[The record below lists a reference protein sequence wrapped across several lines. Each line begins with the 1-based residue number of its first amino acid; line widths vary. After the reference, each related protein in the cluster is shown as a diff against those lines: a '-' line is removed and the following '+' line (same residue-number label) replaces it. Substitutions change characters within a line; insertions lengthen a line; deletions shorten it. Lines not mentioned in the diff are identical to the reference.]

1 MNKHTLFSQKCWSFT
16 LARHEEYKRK
26 INQILLVHEKDPNF
40 RIPKVKADGIG
51 GAVVDMN
58 NDTDFKINNC
68 RLESHDQTNVYA
80 WKSDWFLHCSFP
92 ILNELCEDI
101 KPCLSKIIKEEKIKN
116 TSEIQTINCWINRY
130 KKGDFAQLHTH
141 DHNSWIAVYFMNS
154 PQDSEAVFRVHNPL
168 GITYNSGLLEN
179 FRTLDVNVKEGSVII
194 MSGAIRH
201 EATPNTSEEERITI
215 PMNFRM
221 FDQFSA
227 KSENEIITCRACG
240 NKWVADLEKT
250 TCPKCGGI

>member
-1 MNKHTLFSQKCWSFT
+1 MNKHTLFTQKCWSFT

-40 RIPKVKADGIG
+40 RIPKAKTGATGE
-51 GAVVDMN
+51 AVVDVN
-58 NDTDFKINNC
+58 NDTDTVG
-68 RLESHDQTNVYA
+68 LEGRDQTNVYA

-101 KPCLSKIIKEEKIKN
+101 KLCLSKIIKEEKIKN
-116 TSEIQTINCWINRY
+116 TSEIETVNCWINKY

-168 GITYNSGLLEN
+168 GTTYNSGLLEN